1 MTEPP
6 DMRGRLEADLKVAM
20 RERDNVARDTIRYI
34 LSAIKNAEIDKRG
47 PLSQPEAVGVLQRQ
61 AKQRQDAIDQFR
73 AAGRLDLVEREEQQ
87 LAVLRRY
94 LPVELSD
101 AELEAIAREII
112 GLVGASSAKDM
123 GKVMP
128 VVLERV
134 AGRADGRRV
143 SAAVRGLLANG

>member
-1 MTEPP
+1 MAEPQ

-20 RERDNVARDTIRYI
+20 RERVDVARDTIRYI

-47 PLSQPEAVGVLQRQ
+47 PLSQSEAVGVLQRQ

-101 AELEAIAREII
+101 AELEKMVRDVIEV
-112 GLVGASSAKDM
+112 VGANSAKDM

-128 VVLERV
+128 IVLERV

-143 SAAVRGLLANG
+143 SATVRELLTTG